1 MLVEVASSFNK
12 DISKLKDKKLLLAIK
27 SALQLIESSSSL
39 TEIPHLKK
47 LTGTSNYFRLRISDY
62 RMGIFVENNT
72 VTIVRFLHRKEI
84 YRYFP

>member
-1 MLVEVASSFNK
+1 MLVVVASSFNK
-12 DISKLKDKKLLLAIK
+12 DISKLQDKKLLLAIRE
-27 SALQLIESSSSL
+27 ALQLIESSSSL
-39 TEIPHLKK
+39 NDIPHLKK
-47 LTGTSNYFRLRISDY
+47 LAGTSGHFRIRISEY